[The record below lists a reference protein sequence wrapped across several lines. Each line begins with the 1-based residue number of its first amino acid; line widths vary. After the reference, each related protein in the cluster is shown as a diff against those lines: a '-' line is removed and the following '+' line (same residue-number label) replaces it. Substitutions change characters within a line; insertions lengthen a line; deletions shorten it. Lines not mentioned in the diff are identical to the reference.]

1 MHPLAT
7 LEQIVQLERALVTG
21 ASAGIGRAIATEL
34 ASRGIDLVVVAR
46 DEGRLKELADELSG
60 AHDIQAEVLPADLTL
75 PDDRARVEQRVADL
89 PTVDCV
95 VNNAG
100 WGPYGPLAA
109 SDAATEAS
117 CVELNVTALVRLTQV
132 AAQTFDARRHG
143 AILNVSSLSSFQ
155 PNPGHATYGAS
166 KAFVTSLT
174 EALHEEQ
181 LGSGVHV
188 TALCPGY
195 TRTEFHDR
203 AGWHIDGLPDD
214 AWGRAEDVAREG
226 VEALLANRPRAI
238 PGGRNR
244 VVGNL
249 AQLLPSA
256 VTRKAAGLLVRLGG
270 RQE

>member
-1 MHPLAT
+1 M
-7 LEQIVQLERALVTG
+7 QLERALVTG
-21 ASAGIGRAIATEL
+21 ASSGIGRAIAAEL
-34 ASRGIDLVVVAR
+34 ASRSIDLVVVAR
-46 DEGRLKELADELSG
+46 DAGRLKELADELSQE
-60 AHDIQAEVLPADLTL
+60 HDVDVEVLPADLTL
-75 PDDRARVEQRVADL
+75 PDDLARVEQRIADQ

-100 WGPYGPLAA
+100 WGPYGTLAA

-117 CVELNVTALVRLTQV
+117 CVDLNVTALLRLTQV
-132 AAQTFDARRHG
+132 AAQTFNVRRHG
-143 AILNVSSLSSFQ
+143 AILNVSSLASFQ

-203 AGWHIDGLPDD
+203 ADWSIEGLPED
-214 AWGRAEDVAREG
+214 AWSRAEDVARDG
-226 VEALLANRPRAI
+226 VEALLANRPRVI

-249 AQLLPSA
+249 AQLLPSIL
-256 VTRKAAGLLVRLGG
+256 TRKAAGLVVKLGG
-270 RQE
+270 RKG